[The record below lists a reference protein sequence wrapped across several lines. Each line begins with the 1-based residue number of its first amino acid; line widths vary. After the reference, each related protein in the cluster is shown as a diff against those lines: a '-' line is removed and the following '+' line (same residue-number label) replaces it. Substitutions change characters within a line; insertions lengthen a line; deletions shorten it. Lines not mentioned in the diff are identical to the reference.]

1 MSASLAARRSLGTL
15 WRQGW
20 NEIPEVMLSTAM
32 GLAGVGISCYAI
44 YRTYVLEGGDYR
56 KYRMGYVVYRPDDP
70 RVAKIRPEDR

>member
-1 MSASLAARRSLGTL
+1 MLYPVGTL

-56 KYRMGYVVYRPDDP
+56 KYRMGYVGKKSNIDLHKFLCKYYSS
-70 RVAKIRPEDR
+70 IST